1 MFRSSLRVTSA
12 LKNTKVRAQIL
23 QKWQECL
30 AVTQTR
36 NVSEESKSFG
46 LNLFRGQGQAEQVF
60 PFPEVLNEEQKE
72 NLQMFADQTAKF
84 FEEQNDASKNDLLE
98 KVDDDTMEG
107 LKALGAFGLQVPT
120 DLDGLGLTNTQYA
133 RLVEIVGAHDLG
145 VGIVLGAHQSIG
157 FKGIILFGTPEQKS
171 KYLPKLA
178 VGENI
183 AAFCLTEPASGSDAS
198 SIKTRAVLSDDGKHY
213 ILNGS
218 KIWISNGG
226 LAEIFTVFAQT
237 PVKDAKTGET
247 KDKVTAFI
255 VERSFGGVT
264 NGPPEKKMGIK
275 CSNTAEVY
283 FEDVKIPVEN
293 VLGGEGG
300 GFKVAMNILNNGRF
314 GMVAALSGTMKYCIQ
329 KAVDHAATR
338 VQFGSHIHSFGAIQ
352 EKLSQMAIKHYVA
365 ESMAYMISA
374 NMDQGFKD
382 FQIEAAI
389 GKIYAS
395 EGAWFCADEAIQILG
410 GMGFMRD
417 CGIER
422 VMRDLRIFRIFEG
435 TNDIL
440 RLFIALTGM
449 QYAGAH
455 LKEVQKAMKN
465 PMANIGTVAS
475 FASKMAVRK
484 MGGSTGNVS
493 LHTHPSVHSDL
504 STAAKEASKSIEDF
518 GGTVEQLL
526 IKYGKKIMN
535 EQMVL
540 NRVSEAAIDIYGMVS
555 VLSRASRS
563 LNNQYSSA
571 ASESAMCQVF
581 CSQAAVRVD
590 TNLKLALSDKDK
602 KIFQQMSTISE
613 DVIKHGGTVQEHP
626 LGF

>member
-1 MFRSSLRVTSA
+1 MLRSLSRVTS
-12 LKNTKVRAQIL
+12 TYKVSKFQYQLL
-23 QKWQECL
+23 QKSQECL
-30 AVTQTR
+30 VVIQSR

-46 LNLFRGQGQAEQVF
+46 LNLFRGQGHSEQIL

-84 FEEQNDASKNDLLE
+84 FEEQNDASKNDLEE
-98 KVDDDTMEG
+98 KVDEKTVEG
-107 LKALGAFGLQVPT
+107 LKALGAFGLQVPH
-120 DLDGLGLTNTQYA
+120 DLDGVGLTNTQYA

-145 VGIVLGAHQSIG
+145 VGIFLGAHQSIG
-157 FKGIILFGTPEQKS
+157 FKGILLFGTPEQKK

-178 VGENI
+178 SGENI

-198 SIKTRAVLSDDGKHY
+198 SIKTKAVLSPDGKHY
-213 ILNGS
+213 VLNGS

-247 KDKVTAFI
+247 KDKVSAFI
-255 VERSFGGVT
+255 VERSFGGV
-264 NGPPEKKMGIK
+264 NHGPPEKKMGIK

-283 FEDVKIPVEN
+283 FEEVKVPAEN
-293 VLGGEGG
+293 LLGEVGG

-314 GMVAALSGTMKYCIQ
+314 GMVAALAGTMKHCIQ
-329 KAVDHAATR
+329 KAVDHASNR
-338 VQFGSHIHSFGAIQ
+338 VQFGSQIHTFGTIQ
-352 EKLSQMAIKHYVA
+352 EKIAQMAIKHYVA

-417 CGIER
+417 SGVER

-455 LKEVQKAMKN
+455 LKEVQKALKN
-465 PMANIGTVAS
+465 PLGNIGTIAGY
-475 FASKMAVRK
+475 ASKMAVRK
-484 MGGSTGNVS
+484 LGGSTGVS
-493 LHTHPSVHSDL
+493 LHTNPSVHQDVKES
-504 STAAKEASKSIEDF
+504 AKLASKSIEQF
-518 GGTVEQLL
+518 GGTVEELL

-540 NRVSEAAIDIYGMVS
+540 NRVAEAAIDIYGMVC
-555 VLSRASRS
+555 VVSRASRS
-563 LNNQYSSA
+563 LNNKYSSA
-571 ASESAMCQVF
+571 ATEAAMCQVF
-581 CSQAAVRVD
+581 CQEAAIRVD
-590 TNLKLALSDKDK
+590 TNLQNALSEK
-602 KIFQQMSTISE
+602 KKNIFQQMSAISE
-613 DVIKHGGTVQEHP
+613 DIVKHGGTVQEHP

>member
-1 MFRSSLRVTSA
+1 MFRSVTRFTATIKNSNIKPHLFQKSL
-12 LKNTKVRAQIL
+12 
-23 QKWQECL
+23 ECL
-30 AVTQTR
+30 AVTQSR

-46 LNLFRGQGQAEQVF
+46 LNLFRGQGQVEQIF
-60 PFPEVLNEEQKE
+60 PFPEVLNEEQKQ
-72 NLQMFADQTAKF
+72 NLHMFVDQTAKF
-84 FEEQNDASKNDLLE
+84 FEEQNDASKNDLE
-98 KVDDDTMEG
+98 ETVADSTMEG

-120 DLDGLGLTNTQYA
+120 ELDGVGLTNTQYA

-157 FKGIILFGTPEQKS
+157 FKGILLFGTPEQKK

-178 VGENI
+178 AGENI

-198 SIKTRAVLSDDGKHY
+198 SIKTRAVLSADGKHY
-213 ILNGS
+213 VLNGS

-237 PVKDAKTGET
+237 PVKDAKTGEM
-247 KDKVTAFI
+247 KDKVSAFI
-255 VERSFGGVT
+255 VERAFGGVT

-283 FEDVKIPVEN
+283 FEEVKIPVEN
-293 VLGGEGG
+293 LLGEIGG

-314 GMVAALSGTMKYCIQ
+314 GMVAALAGTMKYCIQ
-329 KAVDHAATR
+329 KAVDHASTR
-338 VQFGSHIHSFGAIQ
+338 VQFGSHIHTFGTIQ
-352 EKLSQMAIKHYVA
+352 EKIANMAVKHYVA
-365 ESMAYMISA
+365 ESMAYMISS

-395 EGAWFCADEAIQILG
+395 EGAWYCADEAIQILG

-417 CGIER
+417 SGVER

-455 LKEVQKAMKN
+455 LKELQKAIKN
-465 PMANIGTVAS
+465 PLANLGTIAGY
-475 FASKMAVRK
+475 ASKMAVRK
-484 MGGSTGNVS
+484 MGGSTGVS
-493 LHTHPSVHSDL
+493 LHTHQAVHADVKD
-504 STAAKEASKSIEDF
+504 AAKLTSAAIENF
-518 GGTVEQLL
+518 GGCVEELL
-526 IKYGKKIMN
+526 MKYGKKIMN

-540 NRVSEAAIDIYGMVS
+540 NRVADAAIDIYGMVS
-555 VLSRASRS
+555 VVSRASRS
-563 LNNQYSSA
+563 LNNNFSSSA
-571 ASESAMCQVF
+571 TEADMCQIF
-581 CSQAAVRVD
+581 CQQAAIRVD
-590 TNLKLALSDKDK
+590 TNLKDALSDKHK
-602 KIFQQMSTISE
+602 KIFQKMSSISSE
-613 DVIKHGGTVQEHP
+613 VVKHGSTVQEHP